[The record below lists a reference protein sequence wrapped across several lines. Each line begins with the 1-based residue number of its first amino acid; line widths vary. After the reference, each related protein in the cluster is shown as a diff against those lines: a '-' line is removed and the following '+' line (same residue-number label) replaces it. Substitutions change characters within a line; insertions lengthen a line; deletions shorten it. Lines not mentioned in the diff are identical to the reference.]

1 MDAPTLEGYAMSSA
15 AEVPALELS
24 ERYEHALSLGRAVGR
39 IPSSLIDELIRS
51 DEFEREEFDRFL
63 GEAQACDIPIDWGTP
78 RPPGFSPSLPAE
90 VECDPFDLYC
100 REIGRVRLL
109 TAREEVA
116 LGLAVQRGDDGARR
130 RVILGNLRLVVKMA
144 AAYRNRGLPVL
155 DLIAEGNLGL
165 IAAVDRFDPRRGFR
179 FSTYASWWIRQAISR
194 AVVRQGSCV
203 RLPLHVVQRLR
214 RMQRADRRLTNELG
228 RSPYLDELAQALGRP
243 SAEVERDQSALC
255 AIASLDGADRQ
266 TIEKHFSPEA
276 GPEAPSP
283 ADLVEGQLET
293 ERLSRLLARLG
304 GKEEAVLRIR
314 YGFHDGE
321 EHTLAETG
329 RVLGVSR
336 ERTRQ
341 IERRALGKLKAL
353 LV

>member
-1 MDAPTLEGYAMSSA
+1 VD
-15 AEVPALELS
+15 
-24 ERYEHALSLGRAVGR
+24 
-39 IPSSLIDELIRS
+39 
-51 DEFEREEFDRFL
+51 
-63 GEAQACDIPIDWGTP
+63 
-78 RPPGFSPSLPAE
+78 
-90 VECDPFDLYC
+90 VECDPFHLYC

-109 TAREEVA
+109 TPREEVA
-116 LGLAVQRGDDGARR
+116 LGLAVQRGDEGARR

-144 AAYRNRGLPVL
+144 GAYRNRGLPVL

-214 RMQRADRRLTNELG
+214 RMQRADRLLTHELG
-228 RSPYLDELAQALGRP
+228 RAPSADELAKALGRP
-243 SAEVERDQSALC
+243 VAEIERDQNVLN
-255 AIASLDGADRQ
+255 AIASLDSSERGVEQ
-266 TIEKHFSPEA
+266 HFRPEA
-276 GPEAPSP
+276 GQVAPDP
-283 ADLVEGQLET
+283 AAAVEGQLEM
-293 ERLSRLLARLG
+293 EHMSKLLARLG

-353 LV
+353 LA

>member
-1 MDAPTLEGYAMSSA
+1 MSSA
-15 AEVPALELS
+15 PEVPALELS
-24 ERYEHALSLGRAVGR
+24 ERYEHALSLGRATGE
-39 IPSSLIDELIRS
+39 IPSSIVSDLID
-51 DEFEREEFDRFL
+51 DADFDREEFDRFL
-63 GEAQACDIPIDWGTP
+63 SAAQALGIAIDWGLP
-78 RPPGFSPSLPAE
+78 RSPGRLSDQPVD
-90 VECDPFDLYC
+90 VECDPFHLYC

-130 RVILGNLRLVVKMA
+130 RMILGNLRLVVKMA
-144 AAYRNRGLPVL
+144 GAYRNRGLPIL

-203 RLPLHVVQRLR
+203 RLPLHVLQRLR
-214 RMQRADRRLTNELG
+214 RMQRADRRLTHELG
-228 RSPYLDELAQALGRP
+228 RAPNSDELACALRRP
-243 SAEVERDQSALC
+243 CTEIERDQNVLT
-255 AIASLDGADRQ
+255 AIASLEGPERGL
-266 TIEKHFSPEA
+266 EKHFLPDV
-276 GPEAPSP
+276 GTVAPDP
-283 ADLVEGQLET
+283 AAAVEGQLEM
-293 ERLSRLLARLG
+293 ERMARLLARLG

-314 YGFHDGE
+314 YGFQDGE

>member
-1 MDAPTLEGYAMSSA
+1 MSSA
-15 AEVPALELS
+15 VEVPALELS
-24 ERYEHALSLGRAVGR
+24 ERYEHALSLGRGAGG
-39 IPSSLIDELIRS
+39 IPNSIIEQLIVDR
-51 DEFEREEFDRFL
+51 DFDREEFDRFL
-63 GEAQACDIPIDWGTP
+63 GAAQDLELEIDWGIP
-78 RPPGFSPSLPAE
+78 RAPGRPQSVPVD
-90 VECDPFDLYC
+90 VECDPFHLYC

-109 TAREEVA
+109 TAREEIA
-116 LGLAVQRGDDGARR
+116 LGLAVQRGDEGARR
-130 RVILGNLRLVVKMA
+130 RVILANLRLVVKMA
-144 AAYRNRGLPVL
+144 GAYRNRGLPVL

-165 IAAVDRFDPRRGFR
+165 IAAVERFDPRRGFR
-179 FSTYASWWIRQAISR
+179 FSTYASWWIRQAIGR

-214 RMQRADRRLTNELG
+214 RMQRVDRRLTHELG
-228 RSPYLDELAQALGRP
+228 RAPRSEELAQALGRTRV
-243 SAEVERDQSALC
+243 EVERDQGALG
-255 AIASLDGADRQ
+255 AIASLDGPARVLEQ
-266 TIEKHFSPEA
+266 HFALDATPEV
-276 GPEAPSP
+276 PSP
-283 ADLVEGQLET
+283 ADAVEGQLEM
-293 ERLSRLLARLG
+293 EHMARLLARLG

-341 IERRALGKLKAL
+341 IERRALGKLRAL

>member
-1 MDAPTLEGYAMSSA
+1 MSSA
-15 AEVPALELS
+15 PEVPALELS
-24 ERYEHALSLGRAVGR
+24 ERYEHALSLGRATGE
-39 IPSSLIDELIRS
+39 IPSSIVSDLID
-51 DEFEREEFDRFL
+51 DADFDREEFDRFL
-63 GEAQACDIPIDWGTP
+63 SAAQALGIAIDWGLP
-78 RPPGFSPSLPAE
+78 RSPGRLSDQPVD
-90 VECDPFDLYC
+90 VECDPFHLYC

-130 RVILGNLRLVVKMA
+130 RMILGNLRLVVKMA
-144 AAYRNRGLPVL
+144 GAYRNRGLPIL

-179 FSTYASWWIRQAISR
+179 FSTYASWW
-194 AVVRQGSCV
+194 
-203 RLPLHVVQRLR
+203 LHVVQRLR
-214 RMQRADRRLTNELG
+214 RMQRADRRLTHELG
-228 RSPYLDELAQALGRP
+228 RAPNSDELACALRRP
-243 SAEVERDQSALC
+243 CTEIERDQNVLT
-255 AIASLDGADRQ
+255 AIASLEGPERGL
-266 TIEKHFSPEA
+266 EKHFLPDV
-276 GPEAPSP
+276 GTVAPDP
-283 ADLVEGQLET
+283 AAAVEGQLEM
-293 ERLSRLLARLG
+293 ERMARLLARLG

-314 YGFHDGE
+314 YGFQDGE